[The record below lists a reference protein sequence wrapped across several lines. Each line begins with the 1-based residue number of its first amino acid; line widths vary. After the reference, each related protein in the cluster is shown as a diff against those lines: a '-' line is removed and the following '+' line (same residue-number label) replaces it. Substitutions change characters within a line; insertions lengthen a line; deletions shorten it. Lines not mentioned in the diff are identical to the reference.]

1 MGTLLPRACLRR
13 LVASNELTVGAMSG
27 AWTRLLVA
35 AALTCTCQALVIE
48 PRQSVVPRTA
58 YDGTVSD
65 ASGDACLSL
74 SAEDCSL
81 SSLLSLRG
89 GSLSTWWYK
98 TLAKLGIF
106 LKKGRLLVLGL
117 DNAGKS
123 TLLTVLLRNE
133 VVPTA
138 PTHQPVTDEVCVFVC
153 CVAPNEPQLAALRP
167 PCPST
172 LPIADRFFHA
182 CTTTPNSEHV
192 FARRSRSAT

>member
-1 MGTLLPRACLRR
+1 
-13 LVASNELTVGAMSG
+13 MSG

-48 PRQSVVPRTA
+48 PRQSVAPRTA
-58 YDGTVSD
+58 YDGTASD

-138 PTHQPVTDEVCVFVC
+138 PTHQPVTDEVCVL
-153 CVAPNEPQLAALRP
+153 CVVSLPMSLSLLPHDRPAHQLCPLLTDFSTRAQPRP
-167 PCPST
+167 
-172 LPIADRFFHA
+172 
-182 CTTTPNSEHV
+182 TPNTYSLADQDRPHEGSCGRHGR
-192 FARRSRSAT
+192 ARDRTQNVAAVQP